1 MKTLRYI
8 IPVGLLAVTMMAGA
22 QDLKKEITI
31 EKEIVPELRAA
42 TRLSVNHAI
51 ISPSVRKN
59 EISFSD
65 RDLAVDIVPGMV
77 RLDPAATFAA
87 VTRSPCRGY
96 AALGYFP
103 AYNLGLSAGYNI
115 IQNKS
120 TVLNAWCQFNGYNY
134 KTDTRF
140 NDEKLKGTDNT
151 GMIGV
156 GLSHYFNEAQSL
168 SVNADFGFTSV
179 KYPGMAPT
187 VMFDDDFNG
196 RYSSSNTRF
205 NIDGRWRSGDR
216 NNNYTVGL
224 DVAMFSN
231 SAKDS
236 EFGYGVVVN
245 GLNPPS
251 AVREMNY
258 AVDFGIKYGSL
269 AIDVDASF
277 LNYNAMNSVVLGD
290 VVITPP
296 WSSASSETAG
306 MYYIKK
312 GKGKTNGV
320 VSARPHFIF
329 EGDMFNA
336 SVGASLQYTVNSG
349 KNFHIAPD
357 VRLSVIPSSKFSA
370 YAYFGGG
377 EHQNTLMS
385 LFNESHFISPL
396 LAYENSHIPFTANI
410 GLIIGPFTGAS
421 LELFGGYAVANDW
434 LMPAMSEG
442 SFFMPID
449 MKGWHGGARLRYK
462 YRDIVDFSA
471 SFEAAPQKED
481 RGYYLWRDRA
491 GQVVKIDLSVRP
503 VEKLIVEAG
512 WELRGD
518 RQTYFNAAPSG
529 DNMESVPVS
538 LSSLSNLRFGASY
551 DFTDAFSVFVRGENL
566 LNKKWFD
573 ITGVQMQGLTGLVG
587 VSYKF

>member
-1 MKTLRYI
+1 M
-8 IPVGLLAVTMMAGA
+8 AVSIAAEA

-42 TRLSVNHAI
+42 TRLNVNHAI
-51 ISPSVRKN
+51 ISPSVKKN

-65 RDLAVDIVPGMV
+65 RDIAVDIVPGMV
-77 RLDPAATFAA
+77 RLDPASTFAA
-87 VTRSPCRGY
+87 VTRSPWRGY
-96 AALGYFP
+96 ASLGYFP

-115 IQNKS
+115 VQNKS
-120 TVLNAWCQFNGYNY
+120 TVLNVWGQFDGFNY

-140 NDEKLKGTDNT
+140 NEEKLKVTDNT
-151 GMIGV
+151 GMMGV

-168 SVNADFGFTSV
+168 SLNAGFGFTSV
-179 KYPGMAPT
+179 KYPGIAPA
-187 VMFDDDFNG
+187 VMFSNDFNG
-196 RYSSSNTRF
+196 LYRSGNTRF

-216 NNNYTVGL
+216 ANNYTIGL
-224 DVAMFSN
+224 DVSMFSN

-258 AVDFGIKYGSL
+258 AVDFGIKYGAL

-277 LNYNAMNSVVLGD
+277 LNYNAMNRVVLGD

-296 WSSASSETAG
+296 WSSASSETAE
-306 MYYIKK
+306 MYSVVK
-312 GKGKTNGV
+312 GSGKTNGV

-329 EGDMFNA
+329 DGDMFQA

-370 YAYFGGG
+370 YACFGGG

-410 GLIIGPFTGAS
+410 GLTVGPFSGAS
-421 LELFGGYAVANDW
+421 LELFGGYAIANDW
-434 LMPAMSEG
+434 LMPAMSKG
-442 SFFMPID
+442 GFFMPID
-449 MKGWHGGARLRYK
+449 MKGWYGGARLRYK

-491 GQVVKIDLSVRP
+491 EQVVKFDLSVRP
-503 VEKLIVEAG
+503 VDKLMVEAA

-518 RQTYFNAAPSG
+518 RQIYHYLPSAERG
-529 DNMESVPVS
+529 VESVPVD
-538 LSSLSNLRFGASY
+538 LSSMSNLSLRASY
-551 DFTDAFSVFVRGENL
+551 DFTDAFSVFARGENL